1 MILIRL
7 ILPLGPAAFPGNAD
21 EALGIRHAWEAMDA
35 KSGHGQSVNQ
45 NNQTGKTIQQ
55 ERTYSNN
62 DVSLKLRRTLY
73 VTLRCTALH
82 SCHTMNQK

>member
-1 MILIRL
+1 MILIHL

-45 NNQTGKTIQQ
+45 Q
-55 ERTYSNN
+55 
-62 DVSLKLRRTLY
+62 KL
-73 VTLRCTALH
+73 
-82 SCHTMNQK
+82 NW